1 MVFKKVMYVDGG
13 CRKNGRPGAFGAC
26 ACLVVKKYG
35 QKTFAKRLPSWE
47 DPIPTS
53 QRAELYAIIIALEN
67 AIEEREY
74 LYNNP
79 YLDVTIHTDSK
90 YAHGCMT
97 DWYRKWQSNG
107 FINARGY
114 EVENRDLIEKA
125 LELESDILDHGKVNW
140 EWIPRSDNTEADEA
154 VNDELDE
161 VEAEGEG
168 EYY

>member
-1 MVFKKVMYVDGG
+1 
-13 CRKNGRPGAFGAC
+13 
-26 ACLVVKKYG
+26 
-35 QKTFAKRLPSWE
+35 
-47 DPIPTS
+47 
-53 QRAELYAIIIALEN
+53 
-67 AIEEREY
+67 
-74 LYNNP
+74 
-79 YLDVTIHTDSK
+79 
-90 YAHGCMT
+90 MT